1 MLLHDA
7 VVASIADHYMML
19 TGVSSLLEE
28 AGKPPVRMEAARKKL
43 ETNTMN
49 VNEVMSD
56 SKAFWATCKK
66 LTGMLPVDYRQK
78 YNKEAGAR

>member
-1 MLLHDA
+1 MLHDA
-7 VVASIADHYMML
+7 VVASIANHYMIL
-19 TGVSSLLEE
+19 AGVNSLLEE
-28 AGKPPVRMEAARKKL
+28 AGKPPVHMEAVKRKL

-56 SKAFWATCKK
+56 SKAFGATFKK